1 MSKYDNTFDEKQI
14 ALYNYDATYKNVD
27 DLFYKYRMFKGKVQ
41 EFYKKLGSS
50 SKTFSRD
57 VVQMSRNRKDLSRD
71 VEQIVNLKLF
81 IDACDTKIKEHSNEL
96 NYYEQ
101 WIFDEVLIGGNRL
114 SKIENDV
121 KYNRSHGFLT
131 SAKKSCRIKVSLWF
145 DVYVLNDTLLE
156 ELKSYKDYACNS
168 FFNGESNMKV
178 IIIIAVLII
187 LLFIICSCIVA
198 GRCDK

>member
-50 SKTFSRD
+50 SKPFSRD

-131 SAKKSCRIKVSLWF
+131 SAKKSCIIKVSLWF

-156 ELKSYKDYACNS
+156 KLKSYKDYA
-168 FFNGESNMKV
+168 M
-178 IIIIAVLII
+178 
-187 LLFIICSCIVA
+187 
-198 GRCDK
+198 